1 MFLTTYKNTFKNL
14 IRAVTFWLIVAVL
27 IIVMIQSASEGFY
40 LGDNDPNFLLNYKDY
55 VQCIINSL
63 ASRLLMYALPIFA
76 VITVILILNR
86 DYGDKFFE
94 IEKAAN
100 VKPSFYLYG
109 RLSALI
115 SINFLALFLSNLLCM
130 YWYLYTRGGVEGLT
144 TWETISETLI
154 RVLRVDIFVG
164 MPSLIFYIGLT
175 YFVGALFKNGIPAA
189 IVGMGYSLGFYAAYL
204 MLRFRIS
211 EDYFNYFSPIPK
223 KLRQFFHYYN
233 TEWFEDMITRQK
245 TSVAHVAFCIS
256 FLVGVSI
263 ICNIISHIVI
273 RKRNA

>member
-1 MFLTTYKNTFKNL
+1 MFITTFKTTCKNVMRS
-14 IRAVTFWLIVAVL
+14 ITFWLVISVL
-27 IIVMIQSASEGFY
+27 IIVVIQGVSEGFY
-40 LGDNDPNFLLNYKDY
+40 LGDNDPSFSLGYKDY

-63 ASRLLMYALPIFA
+63 VSKLLMYALPIFA
-76 VITVILILNR
+76 IITVVLTLNR

-100 VKPSFYLYG
+100 MNSAAYLYG
-109 RLSALI
+109 RLVALI
-115 SINFLALFLSNLLCM
+115 SINFVALLLSNLLCV

-144 TWETISETLI
+144 MWEAISETFI

-164 MPSLIFYIGLT
+164 LPTLIFYIGLT
-175 YFVGALFKNGIPAA
+175 YFWGAIFKSGIPAA

-211 EDYFNYFSPIPK
+211 ENYFNYFSPIPK
-223 KLRQFFHYYN
+223 KLRQFFHYYD

-245 TSVAHVAFCIS
+245 TSITHVAFCIS
-256 FLVGVSI
+256 FLVGVAVLCSA
-263 ICNIISHIVI
+263 ISYI
-273 RKRNA
+273 RVRQRNN

>member
-1 MFLTTYKNTFKNL
+1 
-14 IRAVTFWLIVAVL
+14 
-27 IIVMIQSASEGFY
+27 
-40 LGDNDPNFLLNYKDY
+40 
-55 VQCIINSL
+55 
-63 ASRLLMYALPIFA
+63 
-76 VITVILILNR
+76 
-86 DYGDKFFE
+86 
-94 IEKAAN
+94 
-100 VKPSFYLYG
+100 
-109 RLSALI
+109 
-115 SINFLALFLSNLLCM
+115 M

>member
-1 MFLTTYKNTFKNL
+1 MFLTAYKNTFKNL

-100 VKPSFYLYG
+100 VKPAFYLYG

>member
-1 MFLTTYKNTFKNL
+1 VV
-14 IRAVTFWLIVAVL
+14 IQGVT
-27 IIVMIQSASEGFY
+27 EGFF
-40 LGDNDPNFLLNYKDY
+40 LGDDDPNFVINYKDY

-63 ASRLLMYALPIFA
+63 AGKLLMYALPIFA
-76 VITVILILNR
+76 VITVVLVLNR

-100 VKPSFYLYG
+100 VKPASYLYG

-115 SINFLALFLSNLLCM
+115 SINFVVLLLSNLLCM
-130 YWYLYTRGGVEGLT
+130 YLYVYTRGGVEGLT
-144 TWETISETLI
+144 AWKVISETFI

-175 YFVGALFKNGIPAA
+175 YFAGAIFKNGIPAA
-189 IVGMGYSLGFYAAYL
+189 IVGLGYSLGFYAAYL

-223 KLRQFFHYYN
+223 KLRQFFHYYD

-245 TSVAHVAFCIS
+245 TSVNHVVFCIALLTGAAVIFS
-256 FLVGVSI
+256 M
-263 ICNIISHIVI
+263 ISYLKV
-273 RKRNA
+273 RKRNI

>member
-1 MFLTTYKNTFKNL
+1 MFLTAYKNTFKNL

-63 ASRLLMYALPIFA
+63 TSRLLMYALPIFA

-100 VKPSFYLYG
+100 VKPAFYLYG
-109 RLSALI
+109 RLFALI

-223 KLRQFFHYYN
+223 KLRQFFHYYD

-245 TSVAHVAFCIS
+245 TSVTHVAFCIS
-256 FLVGVSI
+256 FLVGVAVLCSVV
-263 ICNIISHIVI
+263 SYI
-273 RKRNA
+273 RVRQRNN

>member
-1 MFLTTYKNTFKNL
+1 MFLTAYKNTFKNL

-63 ASRLLMYALPIFA
+63 TSRLLMYALPIFA

-100 VKPSFYLYG
+100 VKPAFYLYG
-109 RLSALI
+109 RLFALI

-256 FLVGVSI
+256 FLVGIAAVCSV
-263 ICNIISHIVI
+263 ISYLRLRRREV
-273 RKRNA
+273 

>member
-1 MFLTTYKNTFKNL
+1 MFSKTYINTFRNL
-14 IRAVTFWLIVAVL
+14 FRSITFWLVVAVL
-27 IIVMIQSASEGFY
+27 AIVVIQGVTEGFF
-40 LGDNDPNFLLNYKDY
+40 LGDDDPNFVLNYKDY

-63 ASRLLMYALPIFA
+63 AGKLLMYALPIFA
-76 VITVILILNR
+76 VITVVLVLNR

-100 VKPSFYLYG
+100 IKPFAYLSG

-115 SINFLALFLSNLLCM
+115 TVNFVVLLLSNLLCV
-130 YWYLYTRGGVEGLT
+130 YLYLYTRGGVEGLT
-144 TWETISETLI
+144 AWEVISETFI

-164 MPSLIFYIGLT
+164 LPSLIFYIGLT
-175 YFVGALFKNGIPAA
+175 YFAGAIFKNGIPAA
-189 IVGMGYSLGFYAAYL
+189 IVGMGYSLGFYAAHL

-223 KLRQFFHYYN
+223 KLRQFFHYYD

-256 FLVGVSI
+256 FLVGVAVLCSA
-263 ICNIISHIVI
+263 ISYI
-273 RKRNA
+273 RVRQRNN

>member
-1 MFLTTYKNTFKNL
+1 MFLTTYKNTLKNL
-14 IRAVTFWLIVAVL
+14 IRSTTFWLLVAVL
-27 IIVMIQSASEGFY
+27 AIVVIQGVNEGFY
-40 LGDNDPNFLLNYKDY
+40 LVDTEPDFVLTYQMY
-55 VQCIINSL
+55 IQSIINSL
-63 ASRLLMYALPIFA
+63 ASKLLMYALPIFA
-76 VITVILILNR
+76 VITVVLVLNR

-100 VKPSFYLYG
+100 VRPTSYLYG

-115 SINFLALFLSNLLCM
+115 SVNFLALFLSNLLCM

-144 TWETISETLI
+144 AWKVISETFV

-175 YFVGALFKNGIPAA
+175 YFVGAIFKNGIPAA

-223 KLRQFFHYYN
+223 KLRQFFHYYD
-233 TEWFEDMITRQK
+233 TEWFEDTIKRQN
-245 TSVAHVAFCIS
+245 TSVADVAFCIS
-256 FLVGVSI
+256 FLVGIAAVCSL
-263 ICNIISHIVI
+263 ISYLCL
-273 RKRNA
+273 RKREA

>member
-1 MFLTTYKNTFKNL
+1 MFIVTYKTTFKTL
-14 IRAVTFWLIVAVL
+14 FRSITFWLIVSVL
-27 IIVMIQSASEGFY
+27 TIVAIQGATTGLY
-40 LGDNDPNFLLNYKDY
+40 LGDGAPNFSLSYKDY
-55 VQCIINSL
+55 VQCVINSL
-63 ASRLLMYALPIFA
+63 IVKLLMYALPIFA
-76 VITVILILNR
+76 VITVVLVLNR

-100 VKPSFYLYG
+100 IKPFAYLSG

-115 SINFLALFLSNLLCM
+115 TVNFVVLLLSNLLCM
-130 YWYLYTRGGVEGLT
+130 YLYLYTRGGVEGLT
-144 TWETISETLI
+144 AWEVISETFV

-175 YFVGALFKNGIPAA
+175 YFVGAIFKNGIPAA

-223 KLRQFFHYYN
+223 KLRQFFHYYD

-256 FLVGVSI
+256 FLVGIAVLCSVVSY
-263 ICNIISHIVI
+263 I
-273 RKRNA
+273 RVRQRNN